1 MQTSSLVV
9 IQKLKKRQPKVALS
23 EWCWITETEMENR
36 NGHRGMEPIWTRH
49 IFGFTRFW
57 PKYPIVSLKTVDRW
71 TNFINVVCFV
81 LNKNQEI
88 EWMEG
93 GRFRQTLKI
102 QCIEI
107 SETKIWALLKLMSSD
122 ELVGIWSRRINFGR
136 GTIPR
141 AQSCMAGDIPS
152 AIVVP
157 CLDFPLLCL
166 FYTSLSCVNEAFH
179 GRWSL
184 AEPSWL

>member
-1 MQTSSLVV
+1 
-9 IQKLKKRQPKVALS
+9 
-23 EWCWITETEMENR
+23 
-36 NGHRGMEPIWTRH
+36 MEPNWTRH

-71 TNFINVVCFV
+71 TNFINEVCSI

-88 EWMEG
+88 ERMEG
-93 GRFRQTLKI
+93 GRFRQSLKI

-107 SETKIWALLKLMSSD
+107 SETKIWALLNRMSSD
-122 ELVGIWSRRINFGR
+122 ESVGIWSRGGNFEH

-141 AQSCMAGDIPS
+141 AQSCVARDIPS
-152 AIVVP
+152 MVAVARSLPPRCHP

-166 FYTSLSCVNEAFH
+166 FYTWLPCVNKAFH

-184 AEPSWL
+184 AGPSWL